1 MSEDNEQQGEFVR
14 IPLDGT
20 YGAGPIA
27 ELTIVTKVGDA
38 GQQKEETFTVP
49 YLAVDKNILQR
60 MTDINFIL
68 GYKIVKGERLN
79 PGLKELGL

>member
-1 MSEDNEQQGEFVR
+1 MADNNEQGHEGTR

-27 ELTIVTKVGDA
+27 ELTIVTNA
-38 GQQKEETFTVP
+38 GEGRQKEETFTVP
-49 YLAVDKNILQR
+49 YMLVDKKMLQG

-68 GYKIVKGERLN
+68 GYRLVKTERIL